1 MTKKTV
7 AGVVLITG
15 MFAGLVDIGFRATA
29 ANSPVAAAGSG
40 VPTSL
45 VAVSRRD
52 LTDRL
57 DVGGTLGYG
66 AGTAVI
72 NHLQGT
78 ITSEAALGSTVDR
91 GQVLYTVDAKPV
103 TLMFGDTPAYRDLK
117 PGMSPGPD
125 VKEVG
130 QNLLSLR
137 AG

>member
-57 DVGGTLGYG
+57 DVGGTLSYR

-72 NHLQGT
+72 NHLQST
-78 ITSEAALGSTVDR
+78 ITSEAAFGSTVVR
-91 GQVLYTVDAKPV
+91 GDALYTVGSQPV
-103 TLMFGDTPAYRDLK
+103 AVMVAAP
-117 PGMSPGPD
+117 
-125 VKEVG
+125 
-130 QNLLSLR
+130 
-137 AG
+137 

>member
-57 DVGGTLGYG
+57 DVGGTPGYG
-66 AGTAVI
+66 AGTPGI
-72 NHLQGT
+72 KHLQST
-78 ITSEAALGSTVDR
+78 TTSEAGLGSTLGR
-91 GQVLYTVDAKPV
+91 SPGLYTGDATTG
-103 TLMFGDTPAYRDLK
+103 TLML
-117 PGMSPGPD
+117 
-125 VKEVG
+125 
-130 QNLLSLR
+130 
-137 AG
+137 

>member
-40 VPTSL
+40 GPTSL

-57 DVGGTLGYG
+57 DVGGTPGYG
-66 AGTAVI
+66 AGTAVS
-72 NHLQGT
+72 NHLQGPISLEGAFGT
-78 ITSEAALGSTVDR
+78 TVRR
-91 GQVLYTVDAKPV
+91 GQAPYTVD
-103 TLMFGDTPAYRDLK
+103 
-117 PGMSPGPD
+117 
-125 VKEVG
+125 
-130 QNLLSLR
+130 
-137 AG
+137 

>member
-57 DVGGTLGYG
+57 DVGGTLGFG
-66 AGTAVI
+66 AGTAGI

-78 ITSEAALGSTVDR
+78 ITSGAGLGSTFGH
-91 GQVLYTVDAKPV
+91 GQVSFASDAKPV
-103 TLMFGDTPAYRDLK
+103 TFIFFHTPPHPAFTL
-117 PGMSPGPD
+117 GTS
-125 VKEVG
+125 
-130 QNLLSLR
+130 LS
-137 AG
+137 